1 MDYLKTATGWLRELT
16 EAGVALLAL
25 AVVVQ
30 VIFGSSAAFLPGNIV
45 GNIVAVT
52 TQLGSQGLVGLVA
65 IWVLVHILTGS
76 ELMPRRTATLSQGDI
91 T

>member
-1 MDYLKTATGWLRELT
+1 MDYLKTATDWLKQLV

-30 VIFGSSAAFLPGNIV
+30 IIFGSAAPFLPGDVV

-65 IWVLVHILTGS
+65 IWVLVHIFN
-76 ELMPRRTATLSQGDI
+76 RK
-91 T
+91 

>member
-1 MDYLKTATGWLRELT
+1 MDYLKTATEWLKQLV

-30 VIFGSSAAFLPGNIV
+30 VTFGAAAPFLPGDVV
-45 GNIVAVT
+45 GNVVAVT

-65 IWVLVHILTGS
+65 AWVLVHIFT
-76 ELMPRRTATLSQGDI
+76 RK
-91 T
+91 

>member
-1 MDYLKTATGWLRELT
+1 MDYLKSATGWLRELT

-30 VIFGSSAAFLPGNIV
+30 VIFGSSAAFLPGNVV

-65 IWVLVHILTGS
+65 IWVLVHVFN
-76 ELMPRRTATLSQGDI
+76 RK
-91 T
+91 

>member
-65 IWVLVHILTGS
+65 IWVLVHIFN
-76 ELMPRRTATLSQGDI
+76 RK
-91 T
+91 

>member
-1 MDYLKTATGWLRELT
+1 MDYLKTATDWLKQLI

-30 VIFGSSAAFLPGNIV
+30 IIFGSAAPFLPGDVV

-52 TQLGSQGLVGLVA
+52 AQLGSQGLVGLVA
-65 IWVLVHILTGS
+65 IWVLVHVFN
-76 ELMPRRTATLSQGDI
+76 RK
-91 T
+91 

>member
-30 VIFGSSAAFLPGNIV
+30 VIFGSSAAFLPGDVV

-65 IWVLVHILTGS
+65 IWVLVHVFN
-76 ELMPRRTATLSQGDI
+76 RK
-91 T
+91 